1 MKKLL
6 LLGSAVPT
14 KLGMLAAQHA
24 HTSDQTFTTSCGMA
38 GNEMTS
44 GALGSEVACRALNIQ
59 GMCINEPRPDA
70 HILLHT
76 GGVPT
81 LTKPGWEGARG
92 PTLLRWSSI
101 CTPAVMTEN
110 YIV

>member
-38 GNEMTS
+38 GNEMTP
-44 GALGSEVACRALNIQ
+44 GALSSEVACRALKHSGHVCHQ
-59 GMCINEPRPDA
+59 ALSRHACHTAHRRVAYPDRA
-70 HILLHT
+70 RVGAGESHT
-76 GGVPT
+76 FYTSTDPSHDRT
-81 LTKPGWEGARG
+81 
-92 PTLLRWSSI
+92 
-101 CTPAVMTEN
+101 
-110 YIV
+110 